1 MPKRST
7 VIRRIAPPVA
17 LLVAGVVVAVLAGDS
32 TLGIGIAIAL
42 VGCAGV
48 VAVALVFF
56 AVGEAEDRDRER
68 TEAARRARPGAA
80 PPPEPERESPDHPQH
95 PRTLGLGRDRR
106 HKRPPRRPQ

>member
-17 LLVAGVVVAVLAGDS
+17 LLVAGVVVAVLAGD
-32 TLGIGIAIAL
+32 
-42 VGCAGV
+42 
-48 VAVALVFF
+48 
-56 AVGEAEDRDRER
+56 EAEDRDRER
-68 TEAARRARPGAA
+68 TEAARRAGPGAA
-80 PPPEPERESPDHPQH
+80 PPPEPERESPDHPQR